1 MSIRKLLPSGSDPC
15 AGLRALQPSERQA
28 SVVAEIG
35 ERGTVTQRAFI
46 VADNDKER
54 RRVPVGEGLTIGR
67 GAQCSLVIRDSAA
80 SRQHLEIKGT
90 GSGYTCRDLGSRNG
104 TLVNGERIETCE
116 LVDGDKIRIGETVL
130 NFEVGDAKAAGV
142 PEKTMFLQTVLDPSG
157 REQKLPPSSL
167 SQDFLEA
174 AYTLMNAMASNFNP
188 CELVDII
195 LRTTMD
201 AIRAHRGAVL
211 FAGPDDQLLPCAVCG
226 KVHTILDGAAVPATV
241 DEIEISETVARRV
254 LHDEQNVLFQSGWS
268 HSTIDPTVS
277 MAALNLT
284 SILCVPIRTQDSIS
298 GILYIDT
305 NIVDHVY
312 TQDDLLLAAA
322 AGNSAGLALQ
332 NAYNHQAL
340 LRKQRIEQDVEAAW
354 TIQEGFL
361 VSDWSTG
368 DPRFEIYGRT
378 RPARIVGG
386 DFYDFVRIDGDRV
399 GMLIGDVSGK
409 GMAAALTMAQILA
422 EFRLC
427 APGSNSP
434 ADVLRQLNDRL
445 VVRSQRGMFCTI
457 AAVAINLEN
466 GNILGANAGHHPM
479 VVVSR
484 DRSVTLLE
492 ASGPPIGILAG
503 ASWADERATV
513 APGDTMLFYT
523 DGIVEARA
531 GVAMGSGD
539 GELVEYGVEK
549 LMEAAQNAAAGGP
562 QRLIEAV
569 IQDVDRFCSPLA
581 PHDDCTLIALRYNGD
596 G

>member
-1 MSIRKLLPSGSDPC
+1 
-15 AGLRALQPSERQA
+15 
-28 SVVAEIG
+28 VA
-35 ERGTVTQRAFI
+35 QRAFI
-46 VADNDKER
+46 VAENDKER
-54 RRVPVGEGLTIGR
+54 RRVAVGEGLTVGR
-67 GAQCSLVIRDSAA
+67 GGHCSLVIRDSAA

-90 GSGYTCRDLGSRNG
+90 GSSYVCRDLGSRNG
-104 TLVNGERIETCE
+104 TLVNGNRITICE
-116 LVDGDKIRIGETVL
+116 LNDRDEIYIGETVL
-130 NFEVGDAKAAGV
+130 RFELGEAKVEGV
-142 PEKTMFLQTVLDPSG
+142 PEKTVFLQTVLDPSG

-188 CELVDII
+188 CELVDTI

-211 FAGPDDQLLPCAVCG
+211 FAGPDNQLLPCAVCG
-226 KVHTILDGAAVPATV
+226 KVHTILDGEALPATV
-241 DEIEISETVARRV
+241 EEIEISGTVARRV
-254 LHDEQNVLFQSGWS
+254 LQDGQNVLFQSGWS
-268 HSTIDPTVS
+268 HSTIDPSVS

-305 NIVDHVY
+305 NIVDHAY

-340 LRKQRIEQDVEAAW
+340 LQKQRIEQDVEAAW
-354 TIQEGFL
+354 NIQEGFL
-361 VSDWSTG
+361 VSNWSTD
-368 DPRFEIYGRT
+368 DPRFDIYGRT

-386 DFYDFVRIDGDRV
+386 DFYDFVRIDENRV

-409 GMAAALTMAQILA
+409 GMPAALTMAQILA

-427 APGSNSP
+427 VQGSTSP
-434 ADVLRQLNDRL
+434 AEVLRQLNERL
-445 VVRSQRGMFCTI
+445 VVRSQRGLFCTI

-466 GNILGANAGHHPM
+466 GNILGANAGHHPL

-484 DRSVTLLE
+484 DRSVTLLG
-492 ASGPPIGILAG
+492 ASGPPIGIVSD
-503 ASWADERATV
+503 ASWEDASAV
-513 APGDTMLFYT
+513 LVPGDTMVFYT

-531 GVAMGSGD
+531 GVSMSAGES
-539 GELVEYGVEK
+539 ELVEYGVEN
-549 LMEAAQNAAAGGP
+549 LTQVARAAAAGGP

-569 IQDVDRFCSPLA
+569 IQDVDRFCSPAA
-581 PHDDCTLIALRYNGD
+581 PHDDCTLISLRYNGD

>member
-1 MSIRKLLPSGSDPC
+1 MV
-15 AGLRALQPSERQA
+15 QQ
-28 SVVAEIG
+28 
-35 ERGTVTQRAFI
+35 AFI
-46 VADNDKER
+46 VAENDRER
-54 RRVPVGEGLTIGR
+54 RQVAVGEGLTIGR
-67 GAQCSLVIRDSAA
+67 GGDCSLVIRDSAA

-90 GSGYTCRDLGSRNG
+90 GSGYACRDLGSRNG
-104 TLVNGERIETCE
+104 TLVNGAKITTCE
-116 LVDGDKIRIGETVL
+116 LNDGDEIHVGETVL
-130 NFEVGDAKAAGV
+130 TFVLGEAKVVGA
-142 PEKTMFLQTVLDPSG
+142 PEKTVFLQTVLDPSG

-167 SQDFLEA
+167 SKDFLEA

-188 CELVDII
+188 CELVDTI

-226 KVHTILDGAAVPATV
+226 RVHTMLDGEALPATV
-241 DEIEISETVARRV
+241 EEIEISGTVARQV
-254 LHDEQNVLFQSGWS
+254 LRDGANVLFQSGLS
-268 HSTIDPTVS
+268 ESTFDPSVS

-284 SILCVPIRTQDSIS
+284 SILCVPIRTQESIS

-305 NIVDHVY
+305 NIANHAY

-332 NAYNHQAL
+332 NAHNHQAL
-340 LRKQRIEQDVEAAW
+340 LQKQRIEQDVEAAW
-354 TIQEGFL
+354 NIQEGFL
-361 VSDWSTG
+361 VSDWSTN
-368 DPRFEIYGRT
+368 DPRFDIYGRT

-409 GMAAALTMAQILA
+409 GMPAALTMAQILA

-427 APGSNSP
+427 APGSDSP
-434 ADVLRQLNDRL
+434 AEVLRQLNERL
-445 VVRSQRGMFCTI
+445 VVRSQRGLFCTI

-466 GNILGANAGHHPM
+466 GNILGANAGHHPL
-479 VVVSR
+479 VVVSE
-484 DRSVTLLE
+484 DRSMTLLG
-492 ASGPPIGILAG
+492 ASGPPIGILSG
-503 ASWADERATV
+503 ASWTDERAAV
-513 APGDTMLFYT
+513 APGDTMVFYT

-531 GVAMGSGD
+531 GVTMSSGRS
-539 GELVEYGVEK
+539 ELVEYGVDNLVEV
-549 LMEAAQNAAAGGP
+549 ARAAAAGGP

-569 IQDVDRFCSPLA
+569 IHDVDRFCSPVA
-581 PHDDCTLIALRYNGD
+581 AHDDCTLIALRYNGD

>member
-1 MSIRKLLPSGSDPC
+1 
-15 AGLRALQPSERQA
+15 
-28 SVVAEIG
+28 VA
-35 ERGTVTQRAFI
+35 QRAFI
-46 VADNDKER
+46 VAENDKER
-54 RRVPVGEGLTIGR
+54 RRVAVGEGLTVGR
-67 GAQCSLVIRDSAA
+67 GGHCSLVIRDSAA

-90 GSGYTCRDLGSRNG
+90 GSGYVCRDLGSRNG
-104 TLVNGERIETCE
+104 TLVNGNRITICE
-116 LVDGDKIRIGETVL
+116 LNDRDEIHIGETVL
-130 NFEVGDAKAAGV
+130 RFELGEAKVEGV
-142 PEKTMFLQTVLDPSG
+142 SEKTVFLQTVLDPSG

-188 CELVDII
+188 CELVDTI

-211 FAGPDDQLLPCAVCG
+211 FAGPDNQLLPCAVCG
-226 KVHTILDGAAVPATV
+226 KVHTILDGEALPATV
-241 DEIEISETVARRV
+241 EEIEISGTVARRV
-254 LHDEQNVLFQSGWS
+254 LQDGQNVLFQSGWS
-268 HSTIDPTVS
+268 HSTIDPSVS

-305 NIVDHVY
+305 NIVDHAY

-340 LRKQRIEQDVEAAW
+340 LQKQRIEQDVEAAW
-354 TIQEGFL
+354 NIQEGFL
-361 VSDWSTG
+361 VSDWSTH
-368 DPRFEIYGRT
+368 DPRFDIYGRT

-386 DFYDFVRIDGDRV
+386 DFYDFVRIDENRV

-409 GMAAALTMAQILA
+409 GMPAALTMAQILA

-427 APGSNSP
+427 VQGSTSP
-434 ADVLRQLNDRL
+434 AEVLRQLNERL
-445 VVRSQRGMFCTI
+445 VVRSQRGLFCTI

-466 GNILGANAGHHPM
+466 GNILGANAGHHPLI
-479 VVVSR
+479 VVSR
-484 DRSVTLLE
+484 DQSVTLLG
-492 ASGPPIGILAG
+492 ASGPPIGILSD
-503 ASWADERATV
+503 ASWEDERAV
-513 APGDTMLFYT
+513 LVPGDTMVFYT

-531 GVAMGSGD
+531 GVTMSAGES
-539 GELVEYGVEK
+539 ELVEYGVEN
-549 LMEAAQNAAAGGP
+549 LTEVARAAAAGGP

-569 IQDVDRFCSPLA
+569 IHDVDRFCSPVA

>member
-1 MSIRKLLPSGSDPC
+1 
-15 AGLRALQPSERQA
+15 
-28 SVVAEIG
+28 EI
-35 ERGTVTQRAFI
+35 
-46 VADNDKER
+46 
-54 RRVPVGEGLTIGR
+54 
-67 GAQCSLVIRDSAA
+67 
-80 SRQHLEIKGT
+80 H
-90 GSGYTCRDLGSRNG
+90 
-104 TLVNGERIETCE
+104 
-116 LVDGDKIRIGETVL
+116 IGETVL
-130 NFEVGDAKAAGV
+130 RFELGEAKVEGV
-142 PEKTMFLQTVLDPSG
+142 PEKTVFLQTVLDPSG

-188 CELVDII
+188 CELVDTI

-211 FAGPDDQLLPCAVCG
+211 FAGPDNQLLPCAVCG
-226 KVHTILDGAAVPATV
+226 KVHTILDGEALPATV
-241 DEIEISETVARRV
+241 EEIEISGTVARRV
-254 LHDEQNVLFQSGWS
+254 LQDGQNVLFQSGWS
-268 HSTIDPTVS
+268 HSTIDPSVS

-305 NIVDHVY
+305 NIVDHAY

-340 LRKQRIEQDVEAAW
+340 LQKQRIEQDVEAAW
-354 TIQEGFL
+354 NIQEGFL
-361 VSDWSTG
+361 VSDWSTD
-368 DPRFEIYGRT
+368 DPRFDIYGRT

-386 DFYDFVRIDGDRV
+386 DFYDFVRIDENRV

-409 GMAAALTMAQILA
+409 GMPAALTMAQILA

-427 APGSNSP
+427 VQGSTSP
-434 ADVLRQLNDRL
+434 AEVLRQLNERL
-445 VVRSQRGMFCTI
+445 VVRSQRGLFCTI

-466 GNILGANAGHHPM
+466 GNILGANAGHHPL

-484 DRSVTLLE
+484 DRSVTLLG
-492 ASGPPIGILAG
+492 ASGPPIGILSD
-503 ASWADERATV
+503 ASWEDERAV
-513 APGDTMLFYT
+513 LVPGDTMVFYT

-531 GVAMGSGD
+531 GVTMSAGES
-539 GELVEYGVEK
+539 ELVEYGIENLTEV
-549 LMEAAQNAAAGGP
+549 ARAAAAGGP

-569 IQDVDRFCSPLA
+569 IHDVDRFCSPVA